1 MRYVAVDL
9 GDRRTGL
16 AVEEHDP
23 DAIVVGLPV
32 NMDGTEGDRAKI
44 ARVFGAA
51 LQERTGRP
59 VEYQDERLTSFSAE
73 QTLARSGR
81 THKQKKQIRDAPGRY
96 RPARERGQIPPRS
109 GVRGRTNRVSGNRL
123 PSTPLRDGCADESFG
138 REKAQKTQNR
148 ISLVHHQRIERTRN
162 NPFAPLVPF
171 CGPLSKR

>member
-16 AVEEHDP
+16 AVGDSTTGIVTPVGVLEVPRGTQLDAAVDTAIEEHDP

-81 THKQKKQIRDAPGRY
+81 THKQKKQIRDAL
-96 RPARERGQIPPRS
+96 AAAEI
-109 GVRGRTNRVSGNRL
+109 
-123 PSTPLRDGCADESFG
+123 LRDFLEA
-138 REKAQKTQNR
+138 R
-148 ISLVHHQRIERTRN
+148 
-162 NPFAPLVPF
+162 
-171 CGPLSKR
+171 